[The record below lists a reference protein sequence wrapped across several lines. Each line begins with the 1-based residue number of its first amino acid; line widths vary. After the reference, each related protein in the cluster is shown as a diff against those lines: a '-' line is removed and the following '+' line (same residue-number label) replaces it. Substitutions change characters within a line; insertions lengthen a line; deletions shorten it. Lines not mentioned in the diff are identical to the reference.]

1 MFSPPPF
8 LIVPLPPPSPHS
20 SLFYVPLRCA
30 NYFIFIPSLSLW
42 PFSPFFVCVAS
53 RADVRLVT
61 THCTLA
67 PVAEVFLYKLERP
80 VVILI
85 ITLSND

>member
-1 MFSPPPF
+1 MFLCVVPT
-8 LIVPLPPPSPHS
+8 IV
-20 SLFYVPLRCA
+20 SLFLV
-30 NYFIFIPSLSLW
+30 FLSGHSGL
-42 PFSPFFVCVAS
+42 FLCVWLP

>member
-1 MFSPPPF
+1 MFPPSSSAS
-8 LIVPLPPPSPHS
+8 PLPPPSLRS
-20 SLFYVPLRCA
+20 SLFYVPPRCA

-42 PFSPFFVCVAS
+42 PFSPLFFVCVAS
-53 RADVRLVT
+53 PADVRLVT

-67 PVAEVFLYKLERP
+67 PVVEVFLYKLERP